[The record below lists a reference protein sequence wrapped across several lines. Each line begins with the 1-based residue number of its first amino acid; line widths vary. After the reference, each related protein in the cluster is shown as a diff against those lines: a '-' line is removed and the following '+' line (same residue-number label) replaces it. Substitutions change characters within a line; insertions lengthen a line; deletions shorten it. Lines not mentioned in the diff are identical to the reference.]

1 MPASGVSLSPEEFIR
16 QRFTLAPLPFRPDIS
31 LYRPTPQSGLIGF
44 LAAQGRADEPPYW
57 AYAWAGGAVLALYLQ
72 DHPEIVAGKTVL
84 DFGAGSGLV
93 GIAAARAGATKIWA
107 IEPDSNAHAA
117 MMLNAEANGA
127 AIASWNEHGL
137 PEVDIILAG
146 DVFYDT
152 SVTRQTLPILAA
164 AATHTKILVGDPFR
178 RDLPLDHLDLL
189 AEYTVPDM
197 GGGAPVRSGVFALR
211 PGNIGNAP

>member
-1 MPASGVSLSPEEFIR
+1 MPASGVNLSPEEFIR
-16 QRFTLAPLPFRPDIS
+16 QRFALAPLPSRPDIS

-44 LAAQGRADEPPYW
+44 LAQQGRADEPPYW

-107 IEPDSNAHAA
+107 IEPDPNAHAA
-117 MMLNAEANGA
+117 MMLNAEANGT
-127 AIASWNEHGL
+127 AIASWTEPAL
-137 PEVDIILAG
+137 PEVDVILAG

-152 SVTRQTLPILAA
+152 SVTRHTLPILAA
-164 AATHTKILVGDPFR
+164 AAERTKVLVGDPFR
-178 RDLPLDHLDLL
+178 RDLPLDHLDLI
-189 AEYTVPDM
+189 AAYTVPDM
-197 GGGAPVRSGVFALR
+197 GGGAPVRAGVFALR

>member
-1 MPASGVSLSPEEFIR
+1 MSRSPEDFIR
-16 QRFTLAPLPFRPDIS
+16 QRFTLAPLPFHPDIS

-57 AYAWAGGAVLALYLQ
+57 AYAWAGGAVLALYLK
-72 DHPEIVAGKTVL
+72 DHPEVVTGKTVL

-117 MMLNAEANGA
+117 MMLNAEANGTI
-127 AIASWNEHGL
+127 IASWTDPTL
-137 PEVDIILAG
+137 PEVDLILAG
-146 DVFYDT
+146 DVFYDA
-152 SVTRQTLPILAA
+152 SVTRHTLPILAA
-164 AATHTKILVGDPFR
+164 AAEKTKILVGDPFR

-197 GGGAPVRSGVFALR
+197 GGGAPVRAGVFVLH
-211 PGNIGNAP
+211 PPHIGNAL

>member
-1 MPASGVSLSPEEFIR
+1 MSLSPEEFIR
-16 QRFTLAPLPFRPDIS
+16 QRFTLVPLSFRPDIS

-44 LAAQGRADEPPYW
+44 LAQQGRADDPPYW
-57 AYAWAGGAVLALYLQ
+57 AYAWAGGAALALYLQ
-72 DHPEIVAGKTVL
+72 DHPEIVAGKSVL

-93 GIAAARAGATKIWA
+93 GIAAARAGAKKIWA
-107 IEPDSNAHAA
+107 VEPDPNAHAA

-127 AIASWNEHGL
+127 IITSWTELNL
-137 PEVDIILAG
+137 PKVDLVLAG

-152 SVTRQTLPILAA
+152 SVTHHTLPILATA
-164 AATHTKILVGDPFR
+164 AERTKVLVGDPFR
-178 RDLPLDHLDLL
+178 RDLPLDHLDLI

-197 GGGAPVRSGVFALR
+197 GGGAPVRAGVFALR

>member
-1 MPASGVSLSPEEFIR
+1 MIAEDFIR
-16 QRFTLAPLPFRPDIS
+16 QRFALAPLPFRPDIS
-31 LYRPTPQSGLIGF
+31 LYRPTPQSRLIGF
-44 LAAQGRADEPPYW
+44 LAQQGRADEPPHW
-57 AYAWAGGAVLALYLQ
+57 AYAWAGGAVLALYLR

-117 MMLNAEANGA
+117 MMLNAEANGTA
-127 AIASWNEHGL
+127 MASWTEPDL

-152 SVTRQTLPILAA
+152 SVTRHTLPILAA
-164 AATHTKILVGDPFR
+164 AAEGTKVLVGDPFR
-178 RDLPLDHLDLL
+178 RDLPLDHLDLI

-197 GGGAPVRSGVFALR
+197 GGGAPVRAGVFALR